1 MKSKKNLTRIKG
13 VLIIL
18 SLLSC
23 SLSACSKTDQNVS
36 NENVKSESSVN
47 EIDKDSKKDIKE
59 VEPAKVETTKEET
72 KKEETKKRD
81 NISIKY
87 VGNSCFYITFA
98 DGTRLVTDPYGS
110 ESAVFFG
117 ALPKMEAD
125 VITISHTHAD
135 HVYGVKDVMGDPR
148 KIVPED
154 INKTIKVGD
163 VEITGYA
170 TKHVDG
176 MGNST
181 LFVYE
186 EGGLKIV
193 HMGETDNIDSK
204 EAQEAVKDA
213 DVILAY
219 AGEYGKNTIK
229 NKDSFETLRKMNI
242 KVIIPQHY
250 SMDTTYFGEP
260 NMDEILTELPSGT
273 KITKTNEFIVK
284 KGLEKQFVVM
294 SRMETN

>member
-1 MKSKKNLTRIKG
+1 MKSKKKLTRIKG

-47 EIDKDSKKDIKE
+47 KSNKDSKKDIKE
-59 VEPAKVETTKEET
+59 VESTKVETTKEET
-72 KKEETKKRD
+72 TKRE

-110 ESAVFFG
+110 VSAVFFG
-117 ALPKMEAD
+117 VLPKMEAD

-148 KIVPED
+148 KIIPEE
-154 INKTIKVGD
+154 INETIKVGD
-163 VEITGYA
+163 VEITGYP
-170 TKHVDG
+170 TKHVDSSE
-176 MGNST
+176 NST

-186 EGGLKIV
+186 EAGLKIV

-219 AGEYGKNTIK
+219 AGEYGTNTIK
-229 NKDSFETLRKMNI
+229 NKDSFETLRKLNI

-250 SMDTTYFGEP
+250 SMETTYFAEP
-260 NMDEILTELPSGT
+260 NIDEIISELPSGT

-284 KGLEKQFVVM
+284 KGLEKQFVAM
-294 SRMETN
+294 TRMETN